1 MSQANE
7 QRTPFVLGKPIK
19 NPADFYGRDNIL
31 GRVFEAIREG
41 QLVSVVGE
49 HRCGNTSVIYQ
60 VVHPDVRARY
70 LTPKQDAERVYAFV
84 SAALAAEGP
93 EAFFRRLARALRR
106 ADEDAQVDF
115 DGEID
120 RVWLENYLEDLT
132 DRDQRLVLLMD
143 EFEILADFDP
153 SFWDW
158 FEKLVTEYDV
168 AMVVTSRSDLGRF
181 RSEHGMGPP
190 FFNMFRTI
198 PVGSF
203 RKETF
208 EEFLRD
214 KSEITDFDFQAQR
227 DTILDL
233 AGRFPYYVQLAAA
246 LTYLQ
251 AGGESQLTPAQV
263 DIVRHEFKARTRALF
278 EDAWGKLP
286 ASEQDAL
293 MWLVL
298 GAEPTGDDA
307 ASYREALRSLE
318 QRGYL
323 LEGRIFSSA
332 FADFVRSHT
341 HLIALD
347 PSTGR
352 VRVGTGV
359 VHPPAEAFAMLAA
372 LAAAGGRVVTTASL
386 AETLWPDLARNAPEA
401 AERKVRAT
409 ADALRTAL
417 GDGGDDGADEPHV
430 EELSGL
436 GIHGYR
442 FVNELVDL

>member
-1 MSQANE
+1 MSDGHE

-19 NPADFYGRDNIL
+19 NPADFYGRDIVL
-31 GRVFEAIREG
+31 GRVFDAILEG

-60 VVHPDVRARY
+60 VIHPDVRSRY
-70 LTPKQDAERVYAFV
+70 LTPQQDAERVYAFI
-84 SAALAAEGP
+84 SSALASDGT
-93 EAFFRRLARALRR
+93 EAFFRRLARTLRR
-106 ADEDAQVDF
+106 ADPDATVDF
-115 DGEID
+115 DGEAD

-132 DRDQRLVLLMD
+132 DRRRRLVLLLD
-143 EFEILADFDP
+143 EFEVLADFDP
-153 SFWDW
+153 AFWDW

-168 AMVVTSRSDLGRF
+168 AMVVTSRTDLGAF
-181 RSEHGMGPP
+181 RSETGSGPP
-190 FFNMFRTI
+190 FFNMFRSI
-198 PVGSF
+198 PIGSF

-208 EEFLRD
+208 DEFLRD
-214 KSEITDFDFQAQR
+214 KTELTDFDFLAQR

-246 LTYLQ
+246 LIYLQ
-251 AGGESQLTPAQV
+251 AGGESRLTDAQV
-263 DIVRHEFKARTRALF
+263 EIVRHEFRARTRALF
-278 EDAWGKLP
+278 EDAWTKLP
-286 ASEQDAL
+286 PTERDAL

-298 GAEPTGDDA
+298 DAEPTGDDA

-318 QRGYL
+318 QRGYV

-332 FADFVRSHT
+332 FADCVRAHT

-352 VRVGTGV
+352 VRVGTSV
-359 VHPPAEAFAMLAA
+359 VHPPAEAFAMLAVLTEA
-372 LAAAGGRVVTTASL
+372 DGRVVTTGAL
-386 AETLWPDLARNAPEA
+386 AETLWPDLARAAPEA

-409 ADALRTAL
+409 ADALRGAL
-417 GDGGDDGADEPHV
+417 GDDGDEPHV

-442 FVNELVDL
+442 FVNELVDR

>member
-1 MSQANE
+1 MTSSHE

-19 NPADFYGRDNIL
+19 NPADFYGRGAVL
-31 GRVFEAIREG
+31 GRVFDAILEG

-60 VVHPDVRARY
+60 AIHPDVRARY
-70 LTPKQDAERVYAFV
+70 LTPQQDAQRVYAFI
-84 SAALAAEGP
+84 SAALASDST

-115 DGEID
+115 DGAID

-153 SFWDW
+153 AFWDW

-168 AMVVTSRSDLGRF
+168 AMVVTSRMDLGTF
-181 RSEHGMGPP
+181 RSESGSGPP

-208 EEFLRD
+208 DEFLRD

-227 DTILDL
+227 DAILDL
-233 AGRFPYYVQLAAA
+233 AGRFPYYVQVAAA
-246 LTYLQ
+246 LMYLH
-251 AGGESQLTPAQV
+251 AGGESKLTDAQV
-263 DIVRHEFKARTRALF
+263 EIVRHEFRARTAALF
-278 EDAWGKLP
+278 EDAWAKLP
-286 ASEQDAL
+286 ATERDAL

-298 GAEPTGDDA
+298 DAEPTGDDA

-318 QRGYL
+318 QRGYIL
-323 LEGRIFSSA
+323 DGRLFSSA
-332 FADFVRSHT
+332 FAVCIRSHT
-341 HLIALD
+341 HLISLD
-347 PSTGR
+347 ASTGR
-352 VRVGTGV
+352 VRVGTAV
-359 VHPPAEAFAMLAA
+359 VHPPAEAFAMLTA
-372 LAAAGGRVVTTASL
+372 LADAEGRVVTTGDLGEA
-386 AETLWPDLARNAPEA
+386 LWPDLARNAPEA
-401 AERKVRAT
+401 AENKVRAT
-409 ADALRTAL
+409 AEALRAAI
-417 GDGGDDGADEPHV
+417 DGESAGEPHI

-442 FVNELVDL
+442 FVNELVEF